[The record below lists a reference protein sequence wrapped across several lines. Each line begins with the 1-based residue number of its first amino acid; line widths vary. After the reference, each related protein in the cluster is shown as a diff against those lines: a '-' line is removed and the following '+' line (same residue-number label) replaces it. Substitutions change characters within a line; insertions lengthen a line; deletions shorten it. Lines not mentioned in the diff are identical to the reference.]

1 MIRPAPLS
9 ADAAT
14 VLLRETLSPEA
25 DEAFCA
31 TCWEETAGNP
41 LLLRELVHAIVA
53 EGLAPTEANVPLL
66 PELGARAGSRAVS
79 LRLSRLP
86 PEATMVA
93 QAVAILGDDAEPRQ
107 AAALADLDEQAA
119 FEAVDALARVDVLR
133 PQPPLAFVHPLIRA
147 AVYETLT
154 PLERDRG
161 HARAARLLANAGAE
175 PERVA
180 VHLLRCPPSADAQV
194 VATLREAARRAGS
207 RAVLRRA
214 PSPTFAAR
222 SRSRRRTRSAPKC
235 SSSSARPRRT

>member
-31 TCWEETAGNP
+31 ACWEETAGNP
-41 LLLRELVHAIVA
+41 LLLRELVHAIAA
-53 EGLAPTEANVPLL
+53 EGLAPTEANVPRL
-66 PELGARAGSRAVS
+66 PRARGAGRLTRRL

-161 HARAARLLANAGAE
+161 TPAPRALLANAGAE

-180 VHLLRCPPSADAQV
+180 AHLLRCPPSADAQV
-194 VATLREAARRAGS
+194 VATLRDAARAR
-207 RAVLRRA
+207 RLPRCLRRA

>member
-1 MIRPAPLS
+1 M
-9 ADAAT
+9 
-14 VLLRETLSPEA
+14 
-25 DEAFCA
+25 
-31 TCWEETAGNP
+31 
-41 LLLRELVHAIVA
+41 
-53 EGLAPTEANVPLL
+53 
-66 PELGARAGSRAVS
+66 
-79 LRLSRLP
+79 
-86 PEATMVA
+86 
-93 QAVAILGDDAEPRQ
+93 AILGDDADPRQ

-180 VHLLRCPPSADAQV
+180 AHLLRCPRRGCAGRRDA
-194 VATLREAARRAGS
+194 ARAAARRAGS
-207 RAVLRRA
+207 AVLRRA

>member
-1 MIRPAPLS
+1 
-9 ADAAT
+9 
-14 VLLRETLSPEA
+14 
-25 DEAFCA
+25 
-31 TCWEETAGNP
+31 
-41 LLLRELVHAIVA
+41 
-53 EGLAPTEANVPLL
+53 
-66 PELGARAGSRAVS
+66 
-79 LRLSRLP
+79 
-86 PEATMVA
+86 MVA

-194 VATLREAARRAGS
+194 VATLREAAAAPEA
-207 RAVLRRA
+207 AVLRRA

>member
-1 MIRPAPLS
+1 MRRKRRLAQ
-9 ADAAT
+9 
-14 VLLRETLSPEA
+14 
-25 DEAFCA
+25 
-31 TCWEETAGNP
+31 
-41 LLLRELVHAIVA
+41 
-53 EGLAPTEANVPLL
+53 GLF
-66 PELGARAGSRAVS
+66 
-79 LRLSRLP
+79 
-86 PEATMVA
+86 
-93 QAVAILGDDAEPRQ
+93 LGDDADPRQ

-180 VHLLRCPPSADAQV
+180 AHLLRSPPAADPQA
-194 VATLREAARRAGS
+194 VATLRDAARAPA
-207 RAVLRRA
+207 RAVPWRA
-214 PSPTFAAR
+214 SSPTFAAP

-235 SSSSARPRRT
+235 SSSSARLRRT